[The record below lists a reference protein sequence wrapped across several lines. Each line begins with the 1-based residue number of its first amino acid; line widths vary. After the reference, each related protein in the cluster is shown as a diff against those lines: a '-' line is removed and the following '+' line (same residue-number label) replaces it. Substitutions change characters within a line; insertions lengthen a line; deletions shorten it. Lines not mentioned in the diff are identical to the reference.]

1 MRDLVNSA
9 FVPYAVL
16 VMELK
21 AEDLLE
27 SLNSIWGKINY
38 EVYIDGAPVIR
49 NGVEQQFSQALIEN
63 PTEGSVYY
71 NNHKE
76 AYVYKVVRW
85 EGQQIAYVVELN
97 SRSIIDETVVLRY
110 AFVLA
115 LFFMVLLIVV
125 VFRFVHTKVTSPMEE
140 LIQGAR
146 EIALENYG
154 HQVEVQ
160 NSSDE
165 FEYLDKAF
173 NTMSS
178 ELKLRGMERTLVCQL
193 YKAANG

>member
-1 MRDLVNSA
+1 M
-9 FVPYAVL
+9 
-16 VMELK
+16 
-21 AEDLLE
+21 
-27 SLNSIWGKINY
+27 
-38 EVYIDGAPVIR
+38 
-49 NGVEQQFSQALIEN
+49 
-63 PTEGSVYY
+63 
-71 NNHKE
+71 
-76 AYVYKVVRW
+76 
-85 EGQQIAYVVELN
+85 
-97 SRSIIDETVVLRY
+97 
-110 AFVLA
+110 
-115 LFFMVLLIVV
+115 FFMVLLIVV

-146 EIALENYG
+146 EIALGNYG